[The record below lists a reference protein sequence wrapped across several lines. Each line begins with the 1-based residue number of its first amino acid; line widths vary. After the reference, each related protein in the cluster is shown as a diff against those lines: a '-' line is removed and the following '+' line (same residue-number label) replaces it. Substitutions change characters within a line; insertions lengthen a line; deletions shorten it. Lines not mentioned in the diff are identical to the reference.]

1 MKKYL
6 CPLGTVL
13 VLALL
18 AAGVYAASSDD
29 SLISLNYL
37 RDSFFPKAVQAGEA
51 VAGETLQGT
60 YDNGMAQLDAAREG
74 ISGGSGGSG
83 SYSGTLGQRT
93 WTDGQTIALPTG
105 SSFVMLAGS
114 AAVTHS
120 GAVVD
125 VTAGAEVDSGAA
137 LTANH
142 RYLVGEDTAASVV
155 IRSGKALLG
164 VQGGFTPSNGKKQHT
179 PFYDV
184 SQTDWFYDTVG
195 YAYENGLFSGM
206 DANHFAPYAT
216 MSRAML
222 VTVLYRQAGSPAVSG
237 GSSFQDVADG
247 AWYAQAI
254 NWSASVGI
262 ASGVGDGLFNPE
274 GQITREQAVVMMYN
288 YAAGHLGLNV
298 EEQAD
303 LSRFADQERVS
314 GWARPAMTWAVS
326 QGIVGGVSNGSTL
339 TLEPQRSATRAEM
352 ATMLRSFREKIL

>member
-37 RDSFFPKAVQAGEA
+37 RDTFFPKAVQTGEA

-60 YDNGMAQLDAAREG
+60 YDNGMAQLDAARDG

-155 IRSGKALLG
+155 ISSG
-164 VQGGFTPSNGKKQHT
+164 
-179 PFYDV
+179 
-184 SQTDWFYDTVG
+184 
-195 YAYENGLFSGM
+195 
-206 DANHFAPYAT
+206 
-216 MSRAML
+216 
-222 VTVLYRQAGSPAVSG
+222 
-237 GSSFQDVADG
+237 
-247 AWYAQAI
+247 
-254 NWSASVGI
+254 
-262 ASGVGDGLFNPE
+262 
-274 GQITREQAVVMMYN
+274 
-288 YAAGHLGLNV
+288 
-298 EEQAD
+298 
-303 LSRFADQERVS
+303 
-314 GWARPAMTWAVS
+314 
-326 QGIVGGVSNGSTL
+326 
-339 TLEPQRSATRAEM
+339 
-352 ATMLRSFREKIL
+352 